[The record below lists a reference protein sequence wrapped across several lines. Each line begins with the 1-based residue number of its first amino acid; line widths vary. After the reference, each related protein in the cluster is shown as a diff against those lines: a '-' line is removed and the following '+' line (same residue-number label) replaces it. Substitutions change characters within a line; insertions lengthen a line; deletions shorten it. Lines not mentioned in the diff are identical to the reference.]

1 MEVSHIMFALL
12 RFEISGTELCDE
24 VKNLIT
30 PEALPALF
38 KLSKKH
44 DLAHLVGDALDKNGL
59 LPDGSEAKKRFWRE
73 RTMAVYRYEQIQY
86 ELEQICDALEEAK
99 IPFLPLK
106 GSVLRRYYPEPW
118 MRTSCDID
126 ILVKEA
132 VLETAAKYLC
142 EKLGYVSEAQ
152 RTANDL
158 SLYSPSGVHLELHYD
173 LTEGEKYG
181 KDILS
186 NIWGYATVAEGKNY
200 HLQLSDTAFYFY
212 HVAHMVKHFEHGG
225 CGVRPFLD
233 LWLLC
238 HRIDFSRKERE
249 ELLEKGGFL
258 AFANACEKLALVWFD
273 HAGYD
278 DLDKRLEEYILT
290 GGVYGTLQNRVGIQQ
305 AKRGGKCKYIL
316 SRIFISNKELKLKYP
331 QVEKR
336 PWLAPFYHIKRWLKP
351 LTNKDSGKRSFNE
364 LSETSTVEEKE
375 KQARETL
382 LQDLGLK

>member
-12 RFEISGTELCDE
+12 RFEINRTELCDE

-59 LPDGSEAKKRFWRE
+59 LPDGSEAKKRFLQE
-73 RTMAVYRYEQIQY
+73 RTMSVYRYEQLQY
-86 ELEQICDALEEAK
+86 ELDEICAVLEEAK

-106 GSVLRRYYPEPW
+106 GSVIRGYYPEPW

-126 ILVKEA
+126 ILVKEE

-142 EKLGYVSEAQ
+142 EKLEYVSEEK
-152 RTANDL
+152 RTVNDL
-158 SLYSPSGVHLELHYD
+158 SLYAPSGVHLELHYD
-173 LTEGEKYG
+173 LTEGDKYG
-181 KDILS
+181 KNILS
-186 NIWGYATVAEGKNY
+186 NIWEYTTVVDGKNCS
-200 HLQLSDTAFYFY
+200 LQLSDAAFYFY
-212 HVAHMVKHFEHGG
+212 HIAHMVKHFENGG

-238 HRIDFSRKERE
+238 HNVDFSCSGRE
-249 ELLEKGGFL
+249 ELLEKGELL
-258 AFANACEKLALVWFD
+258 AFAKACEKLSIVWFED
-273 HAGYD
+273 AEYD
-278 DLDKRLEEYILT
+278 DLDKRFEEYILT
-290 GGVYGTLQNRVGIQQ
+290 GGVYGSLQNRVSMQQ
-305 AKRGGKCKYIL
+305 AKKGSKLKYIL

-351 LTNKDSGKRSFNE
+351 LTNRKSGEQSMNE
-364 LSETSTVEEKE
+364 LSKTATVADAE
-375 KQARETL
+375 KQARGRL